1 MQEYLSQTL
10 YHFAGTVFQRF
21 ASLLTRHDSHAFMP
35 ILFYSVSSNLQAL
48 TGSRKASALEHW
60 SRTGW
65 RWVFTG
71 AASYDRDLLECAAR
85 SIFAQNSCDTPM
97 WVHKGSKTCS
107 TELHKGVWCVVMVA
121 EVVTRDCL
129 SHFERDPSSF
139 TTFLTHVQTGFQGGL
154 VYLQEF
160 LTQRLFLFCGHMRIP
175 SRKIM
180 AT

>member
-35 ILFYSVSSNLQAL
+35 ILFYSVSSNFQAL

-71 AASYDRDLLECAAR
+71 SKIDSKLLQTGP
-85 SIFAQNSCDTPM
+85 SVPPGLIFAQNSCDRPM
-97 WVHKGSKTCS
+97 
-107 TELHKGVWCVVMVA
+107 
-121 EVVTRDCL
+121 
-129 SHFERDPSSF
+129 
-139 TTFLTHVQTGFQGGL
+139 
-154 VYLQEF
+154 
-160 LTQRLFLFCGHMRIP
+160 
-175 SRKIM
+175 
-180 AT
+180 

>member
-71 AASYDRDLLECAAR
+71 AILYDRDPNRLKTAPDR
-85 SIFAQNSCDTPM
+85 S
-97 WVHKGSKTCS
+97 
-107 TELHKGVWCVVMVA
+107 
-121 EVVTRDCL
+121 
-129 SHFERDPSSF
+129 
-139 TTFLTHVQTGFQGGL
+139 
-154 VYLQEF
+154 
-160 LTQRLFLFCGHMRIP
+160 
-175 SRKIM
+175 
-180 AT
+180 